1 MRGTCNDLARAA
13 RVLDLVTLSISSRVT
28 DAMQHHCST
37 PDEQRAIIGKRCVKP
52 RAVPSRSGLRA
63 GIVVQLGRASIRVE
77 AGFDAELLRAVVSAL
92 GEST

>member
-1 MRGTCNDLARAA
+1 MKEAA
-13 RVLDLVTLSISSRVT
+13 SAATVE
-28 DAMQHHCST
+28 T
-37 PDEQRAIIGKRCVKP
+37 PVFA